1 MSILGGHMYEL
12 DLGDRVAIV
21 TGAASGIGK
30 ESAIRLARAG
40 AFVVCADINEA
51 GAKDTAAEIGNAAE
65 AVAIDVSD
73 AGAVAALVT
82 GTAAQHGRL
91 DVMANIAGIGATGT
105 PMTTDE
111 AELDRIWA
119 VNFKSVFYGT
129 QGAARVM
136 LEQGSGSIVNVSS
149 GIIDSP
155 GTNLFAYAI
164 AKISVAQLSK
174 AFAVEL
180 APNGVRVNAIAPG
193 IINTNLGDPNSD
205 IAQHAVALTP
215 MRRIGQ
221 PDDVADVVVFLASDA
236 SKYMTGQ
243 ILRPNGGQSM
253 PW

>member
-1 MSILGGHMYEL
+1 MYEL
-12 DLGDRVAIV
+12 DLRDRVAIV

-30 ESAIRLARAG
+30 ESARRIARAG
-40 AFVVCADINEA
+40 AFVVCADIDEA
-51 GAKDTAAEIGNAAE
+51 GVKDTVAEIGAGAE
-65 AVAIDVSD
+65 AVGIDLAVKD
-73 AGAVAALVT
+73 AVDELVES
-82 GTAAQHGRL
+82 TASRHGRL
-91 DVMANIAGIGATGT
+91 DVMANIAGIGATGL
-105 PMTTDE
+105 PMSTTE
-111 AELDRIWA
+111 AELDRVWQ

-129 QGAARVM
+129 QAAARVM
-136 LEQGSGSIVNVSS
+136 LERAGGSIVNVSS

-164 AKISVAQLSK
+164 AKISVAQLTK

-180 APNGVRVNAIAPG
+180 APAGVRVNAVAPG
-193 IINTNLGDPNSD
+193 IINTNLGDPNSE

-221 PDDVADVVVFLASDA
+221 PDDVADVIVFLASDA

-243 ILRPNGGQSM
+243 ILRPNGGQTM

>member
-1 MSILGGHMYEL
+1 MYQL
-12 DLGDRVAIV
+12 DLGDQVAIV

-51 GAKDTAAEIGNAAE
+51 GAKDTADEIGSAAE
-65 AVAIDVSD
+65 AVALDVSD
-73 AGAVAALVT
+73 RAAVDDLVAR
-82 GTAAQHGRL
+82 TAAGHGRL
-91 DVMANIAGIGATGT
+91 DVMANVAGIGATGR
-105 PMTTDE
+105 PMSTTE
-111 AELDRIWA
+111 EELDRVWA

-129 QGAARVM
+129 QAAARVM
-136 LEQGSGSIVNVSS
+136 LERGAGSIVNVSS

-180 APNGVRVNAIAPG
+180 APNGVRVNAVAPG
-193 IINTNLGDPNSD
+193 IINTNLGDPNSE
-205 IAQHAVALTP
+205 IAQRAVAMTP